1 MDPLAL
7 GARFAVLVASGLA
20 LVLVHRL
27 RGSQTVRWR
36 QVRTRLLFGL
46 PLGTVLTAG
55 LLAVIYLFVQGGYGH
70 DHLLTLPFVS
80 WSLRYPLGMVAAPL
94 AHQSL
99 GHLVGNLAGFL
110 VFGTLAEFAIG
121 HYPQTRGQAA
131 FSSLR
136 TNPYA
141 RVLGFPAGVVLVA
154 LLTSLFA
161 WGPIIGFSGV
171 VFAAVGFALVHYPL
185 VTVAGLIGQ
194 EFLTTTFWT
203 LRNPIQTASAGTS
216 YGAPWWANVA
226 VQTHLLGLLLGV
238 GLGVAWKRFRT
249 DTVRTDPWRLFVAS
263 VLVGSSLTL
272 WALWWYSGVERY
284 QLFRAPGFVLLLGVA
299 VLITVAASLRRS
311 PIADL
316 SARQVAVGL
325 LVVPVLV
332 MGAVAL
338 PVNLTATGAIS
349 APGNAV
355 TVADYEVGYAEAAT
369 DPRYEPLNVSF
380 VESPSPPTVSGVIV
394 ASEQRH
400 LWTRAVS
407 AGRLANADRA
417 TVTLGGLGWRESV
430 EIRRTGWEAVG
441 GDAAFLVRAAP
452 GAEPPTAIHA
462 SDSATADAVVAGR
475 AITVAPRNGR
485 FEVTVESK
493 AESTQSATQERRPV
507 PEPGENVTV
516 GGLRIEHDDSS
527 LIAGHEDTRV
537 VVFRAAGA

>member
-7 GARFAVLVASGLA
+7 GARIAVLVASGLA

-27 RGSQTVRWR
+27 RGSQAISWR
-36 QVRTRLLFGL
+36 RVRTRLLFGL
-46 PLGTVLTAG
+46 PLGTLLTAG
-55 LLAVIYLFVQGGYGH
+55 LLAVVYFFVQGGYGH

-94 AHQSL
+94 SHQSL

-110 VFGTLAEFAIG
+110 VFGTLAEFAVG
-121 HYPQTRGQAA
+121 HYPRTRGQSA

-203 LRNPIQTASAGTS
+203 LRNPIQTATAGTS

-238 GLGVAWKRFRT
+238 GLGLAWQRYRT
-249 DTVRTDPWRLFVAS
+249 ETVRTDPWRLFVAS

-284 QLFRAPGFVLLLGVA
+284 RLFRAPGFVLLLGVA

-311 PIADL
+311 PITDL
-316 SARQVAVGL
+316 SAREFSIGL
-325 LVVPVLV
+325 LVVPVLI
-332 MGAVAL
+332 MGGIAL
-338 PVNLTATGAIS
+338 PVNLTATGAVS
-349 APGNAV
+349 APGDTV

-394 ASEQRH
+394 ASEKRH
-400 LWTRAVS
+400 LWTQAVS

-417 TVTLGGLGWRESV
+417 TVTVGGLGWRESI

-441 GDAAFLVRAAP
+441 GDAAVLVRAAP
-452 GAEPPTAIHA
+452 GEEDPTAIHA
-462 SDSATADAVVAGR
+462 SDAATADAVVAGR
-475 AITVAPRNGR
+475 TITVAPRNGSFALR
-485 FEVTVESK
+485 VEAE
-493 AESTQSATQERRPV
+493 AESAQIGTPDRGPV
-507 PEPGENVTV
+507 PEPGEKITI
-516 GGLRIEHDDSS
+516 GEIRIEHDNSS